1 MAIRKFDLRDTA
13 TPEPSYEPAPATG
26 MFALWRERVAP
37 LRDAIRVE
45 KDVMDY
51 AHRLA
56 QEQPNFEERRKRW
69 DVPPAVEVSPQPNG
83 LAALMFIPLAGLLVG
98 IVLWRWVSRA
108 PKERGSDGI

>member
-1 MAIRKFDLRDTA
+1 MAVRKFDLRDT
-13 TPEPSYEPAPATG
+13 
-26 MFALWRERVAP
+26 
-37 LRDAIRVE
+37 IRIE
-45 KDVMDY
+45 NDVIAY

-56 QEQPNFEERRKRW
+56 QEPPVEKSGLARKAHW
-69 DVPPAVEVSPQPNG
+69 DIPEPVEVSPQPNG